1 MLINKKFKPEINVR
15 HFVSSNDYKNR
26 SRDVIEEK
34 SINNEIVFSASCQW
48 CYNKNYYQIYYLK
61 CNFAL
66 QCRWKK
72 VT

>member
-34 SINNEIVFSASCQW
+34 SINNE
-48 CYNKNYYQIYYLK
+48 N
-61 CNFAL
+61 
-66 QCRWKK
+66 
-72 VT
+72 TH